1 MSRTRTTNV
10 CCLWK
15 ISMMMMMKVMMMMT
29 LILRRIMKYKVDV
42 FVCPDEYCD
51 LFYYIKMADDDV
63 PVEPLSTEAGFY

>member
-1 MSRTRTTNV
+1 MMSRTRTTNV

-15 ISMMMMMKVMMMMT
+15 ISMMMMMT

-51 LFYYIKMADDDV
+51 LFYYIKMADDV